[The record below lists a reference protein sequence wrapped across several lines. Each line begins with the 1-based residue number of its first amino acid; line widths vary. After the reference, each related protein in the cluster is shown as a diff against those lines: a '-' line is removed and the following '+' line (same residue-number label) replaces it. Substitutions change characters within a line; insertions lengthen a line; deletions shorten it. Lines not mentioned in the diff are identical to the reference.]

1 MGLRRAWTAAA
12 LALALVAAP
21 AGAARASLLAV
32 TRDAFVVSVERA
44 VSAAAKARPA
54 IEGSATAAALAVE
67 LESGVLEPTGVE
79 SGGRTMDPD
88 LSVLRRLVRQLADA
102 RTPAARRDA
111 LSGITAQLSSLR
123 QALGRP
129 GPAAPSDP
137 AALKELLAGRA
148 PTTTSAARTNDW
160 LGEQLRALV
169 ERVAGWLSQMSGTG
183 RGIGGWVFYG
193 ILALAAAFALFF
205 ILRAVLAWRRG
216 TLRRERGRGAR
227 EGERGPVVS
236 AAADLPADALAHAE
250 RLAAD
255 GRRRD
260 AVRALYGGAARRLVE
275 AGAVRRMRTRTN
287 AELLR
292 DVRTSAPAAAASL
305 SELTD
310 RFEAAWYGHADPGD
324 EGFLA
329 ARASFAAVLDAAGN
343 LAPAR
348 AAPEG
353 R

>member
-44 VSAAAKARPA
+44 VSAAAKARPG
-54 IEGSATAAALAVE
+54 IEGSATASALAVE

-205 ILRAVLAWRRG
+205 ILRAVLAR
-216 TLRRERGRGAR
+216 ACA
-227 EGERGPVVS
+227 S
-236 AAADLPADALAHAE
+236 ATQI
-250 RLAAD
+250 
-255 GRRRD
+255 
-260 AVRALYGGAARRLVE
+260 V
-275 AGAVRRMRTRTN
+275 
-287 AELLR
+287 
-292 DVRTSAPAAAASL
+292 
-305 SELTD
+305 
-310 RFEAAWYGHADPGD
+310 
-324 EGFLA
+324 
-329 ARASFAAVLDAAGN
+329 
-343 LAPAR
+343 
-348 AAPEG
+348 
-353 R
+353 